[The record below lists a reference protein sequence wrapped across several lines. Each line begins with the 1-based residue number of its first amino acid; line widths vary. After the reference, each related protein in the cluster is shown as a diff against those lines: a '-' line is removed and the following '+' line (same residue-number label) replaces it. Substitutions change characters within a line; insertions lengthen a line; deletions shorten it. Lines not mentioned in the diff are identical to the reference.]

1 VLLEAAV
8 WSAGAVV
15 VAGAVLLLAAA
26 FWSVLL
32 GVCAGG
38 FTGALA
44 LSPALPEGLLV
55 VAAGAFA
62 LFASV
67 VGVWL
72 LPEATGGL
80 LLAALWSV
88 ELAGAVVLV
97 AAADEAAEES
107 DGAALDAW
115 LLVQESEI
123 MFTELT

>member
-1 VLLEAAV
+1 MLLEAAAF

-88 ELAGAVVLV
+88 ELAGAVVLILARQFV
-97 AAADEAAEES
+97 
-107 DGAALDAW
+107 G
-115 LLVQESEI
+115 
-123 MFTELT
+123 